1 MLGKGE
7 TGACKEVWGK
17 AVPGGAAGQL
27 RSALEGGQKRKD
39 SPDTKEVKASG

>member
-1 MLGKGE
+1 MLEKGE

-27 RSALEGGQKRKD
+27 TGQCWRVD
-39 SPDTKEVKASG
+39 RRERIRLTPRR